1 MKKIV
6 NYNKIFTFV
15 EVLENNC
22 EMKKVVLLTLG
33 LMTQIGFAQQAE
45 QGTEERKSVE
55 SKNMVKLNALALTT
69 GTVSV
74 QYERLVSPKI
84 TIGATVNLM
93 PKRGLP
99 FSNTVESFVDDKTTA
114 AQLQAIS
121 MSSFSFTPEARIYFG
136 KESFKGFY
144 IAPFARIAS
153 YSLELPVDY
162 HYEGKDE
169 HIIVGGK
176 ISSFSGGIAF
186 GAQWKLS
193 DNIYLDWMIIGP
205 HYGSANGSL
214 EGQKAL
220 NQEEQTAI
228 NDALKD
234 LDIPVVEY
242 EYEVNSS
249 GAKVKLDGP
258 WAGVRAVVGIGYRF

>member
-1 MKKIV
+1 MKI
-6 NYNKIFTFV
+6 NT
-15 EVLENNC
+15 
-22 EMKKVVLLTLG
+22 LLVLG

-45 QGTEERKSVE
+45 QEIEEKNLVE
-55 SKNMVKLNALALTT
+55 RKNMVKLNALALTT

-84 TIGATVNLM
+84 TVGATVNLM

-144 IAPFARIAS
+144 IAPFARFGS

-169 HIIVGGK
+169 HLIVDGK
-176 ISSFSGGIAF
+176 ISSFSGRLAF
-186 GAQWKLS
+186 DAQWKLS
-193 DNIYLDWMIIGP
+193 KSIYLDWMIMGP
-205 HYGSANGSL
+205 HYGSAKGSL
-214 EGQKAL
+214 EGQRVL
-220 NQEEQTAI
+220 NPEEQDAT

-234 LDIPVVEY
+234 LDIPVVDY

-249 GAKVKLDGP
+249 GGKVKLDGP
-258 WAGVRAVVGIGYRF
+258 WAGIRAVIGVGYRF